1 MSTFEHLVS
10 RAKVHTRYILGRRT
24 RFRFHPRFEFQV
36 GLSNL
41 RKNVNDK
48 SGSPKLIFLG
58 KYPLQKDSADI

>member
-1 MSTFEHLVS
+1 MS
-10 RAKVHTRYILGRRT
+10 RAKVHTRYILGRHT
-24 RFRFHPRFEFQV
+24 RFRYHPRFDFQV

-41 RKNVNDK
+41 RKNINDK